1 MFSILT
7 QDADKFSEKYANNKI
22 PVWQRKPLS
31 WLPKEGTEKEEGEMR
46 QKIYNTWYSC
56 YYIPPPGDRTA
67 RNTQADWAWQS
78 QYVFNIHKDIDMYRY
93 GVDMRYAKST
103 LVIWKDESRLTF
115 TDIKEAFMPKIR
127 TTWHK
132 FQNLLIQDTTALAMS
147 NDFLGGLLNAVDEQN
162 KINPADPD
170 NPTGGNGLDAAM
182 QSMRMLKQG
191 GMAFLNFRDKNGNL
205 ILDPSKL
212 FVPIDTKHLDKAERY
227 LKIILELY
235 NMMTLA
241 LAQNDTSEGQAKPR
255 VAAQGVEESLA
266 VAKEGLW
273 FVEKPCREFLIMFGE
288 RCVQHIL
295 NMIKE
300 RKRYG
305 YKQRWEE
312 FSSVL
317 GKANA
322 MMLEGLEDMNAE
334 EIGLNVNLEDVR
346 AMQEYFQNM
355 ATQMLHDGKIEFA
368 DVELIM
374 STLQKNYK
382 YGAALMNVASKK
394 MEREAAHK
402 AEYLHQQKLE
412 ELDHQTKLAMAL
424 NNNKAEGK
432 NSNIKTKGSIDAQ
445 LAELINNAK
454 AKTMSLQKDQLKN
467 NKIAQDNNKA
477 NLEKQKETYNALS
490 PETT

>member
-1 MFSILT
+1 
-7 QDADKFSEKYANNKI
+7 
-22 PVWQRKPLS
+22 
-31 WLPKEGTEKEEGEMR
+31 MR

-67 RNTQADWAWQS
+67 RNTQADWVWQS

-132 FQNLLIQDTTALAMS
+132 FQNCLVQDTTALAMS
-147 NDFLGGLLNAVDEQN
+147 NDFLGGLLKAVDEQN
-162 KINPADPD
+162 KTNPADPD

-205 ILDPSKL
+205 VLDPSKL

-227 LKIILELY
+227 IKIILEQY

-273 FVEKPCREFLIMFGE
+273 FVEKPCREFLIMYGE

-312 FSSVL
+312 FSSVI
-317 GKANA
+317 GMANVL
-322 MMLEGLEDMNAE
+322 MLEGIEDMQPE
-334 EIGLNVNLEDVR
+334 EIGLTVTLEDVR
-346 AMQEYFQNM
+346 AKQQEFTM
-355 ATQMLHDGKIEFA
+355 IAREFLRDGKIEYG
-368 DVELIM
+368 DVQMIESAI
-374 STLQKNYK
+374 QQNYK
-382 YGAALMNVASKK
+382 YGSALLNISTKK
-394 MEREAAHK
+394 MQREEAAK
-402 AEYLHQQKLE
+402 QAMMHQQQM
-412 ELDHQTKLAMAL
+412 ELKDQDLKIAMAL
-424 NNNKAEGK
+424 NNAKAEGK
-432 NSNIKTKGSIDAQ
+432 NSNIKVKGQVDAMV
-445 LAELINNAK
+445 ADIINKAK
-454 AKTMSLQKDQLKN
+454 AQTMALQKQQLLN
-467 NKIAQDNNKA
+467 NKLQQ
-477 NLEKQKETYNALS
+477 EKQKHELKRGDETYEALA
-490 PETT
+490 PKT